1 MNFTKKLSNLRV
13 LCVVV
18 AIFCLLLG
26 LLSGLSLN
34 TTLHDVLAS
43 YRSSVETARNNNVLL
58 SELVKDECAQVL
70 KTKASDTL
78 ICRKV
83 ALLALSEDSLQQYLD
98 NLRTEFIQNVNREE
112 GETLL
117 RLDDVDYSTNFM
129 IYQGNAAKL
138 RAQIERYQDQLLQL
152 VDDQELRERIAQD
165 ISFHT
170 NQTAW
175 QYGEASWE
183 EHYFD
188 HAMAVEVVNQLEQI
202 QQQAYLAAV
211 RVLRAIEGN
220 GGDCNVSE

>member
-34 TTLHDVLAS
+34 TTSHDVLAS
-43 YRSSVETARNNNVLL
+43 YRSSVETARNNNVFL
-58 SELVKDECAQVL
+58 SELVKDECARVL

-152 VDDQELRERIAQD
+152 IDDQELRERVAQD

-170 NQTAW
+170 NQMAW
-175 QYGEASWE
+175 QYGKASWE

-202 QQQAYLAAV
+202 QQQAHLAAI

>member
-34 TTLHDVLAS
+34 TTSHDVLAS

-152 VDDQELRERIAQD
+152 IDDQELRERVAQD

-202 QQQAYLAAV
+202 QQQAHLAAI

>member
-34 TTLHDVLAS
+34 TTSHDVLAS
-43 YRSSVETARNNNVLL
+43 YRSSAETARNNNVLL

-129 IYQGNAAKL
+129 IYQGNVAKL

>member
-34 TTLHDVLAS
+34 TTSHDVLAS

-98 NLRTEFIQNVNREE
+98 NLRTEFIQNVNRGE

-152 VDDQELRERIAQD
+152 IDDQELRKRVAQD

-170 NQTAW
+170 NQMTW
-175 QYGEASWE
+175 QYGKASWE

-202 QQQAYLAAV
+202 QQQAHLAAI

>member
-18 AIFCLLLG
+18 AISCLLLG

-34 TTLHDVLAS
+34 TTSHDVLAS

-152 VDDQELRERIAQD
+152 IDDQELRERVAQD

-170 NQTAW
+170 NQMAW

-202 QQQAYLAAV
+202 QQQAHLAAI

>member
-34 TTLHDVLAS
+34 TTSHDVLAS
-43 YRSSVETARNNNVLL
+43 YRSSAETARNNNVLL

-202 QQQAYLAAV
+202 QQQAHLAAI

>member
-34 TTLHDVLAS
+34 TTSHDVLAS

-152 VDDQELRERIAQD
+152 IDGQELRERVAQD

-202 QQQAYLAAV
+202 QHQAHLAAI

>member
-34 TTLHDVLAS
+34 TTSHDVLAS

>member
-34 TTLHDVLAS
+34 TTSHDVLAS
-43 YRSSVETARNNNVLL
+43 YRSSAETARNNNVLL

-129 IYQGNAAKL
+129 LYQGNAAKL

-152 VDDQELRERIAQD
+152 IDDQELRESIAQD

-202 QQQAYLAAV
+202 QQQAHLAAI

>member
-18 AIFCLLLG
+18 AIFCLLLR

-34 TTLHDVLAS
+34 TTSHDVLAS

-58 SELVKDECAQVL
+58 SELVKDECDQVL

-98 NLRTEFIQNVNREE
+98 NLRTEFIQNVNRGE

-152 VDDQELRERIAQD
+152 IDDQELRERVAQG

-170 NQTAW
+170 NQMAW
-175 QYGEASWE
+175 QYGKASWE

-202 QQQAYLAAV
+202 QQQAHLAAI

>member
-1 MNFTKKLSNLRV
+1 MNQSKKIANYRA

-34 TTLHDVLAS
+34 TTSHDVLAS

-98 NLRTEFIQNVNREE
+98 NLRMEFIQNVNREE

-152 VDDQELRERIAQD
+152 VDDQDLRERIAQD

-170 NQTAW
+170 SQTTW
-175 QYGEASWE
+175 PYGKASWE

-202 QQQAYLAAV
+202 QQQAHLAAI

>member
-34 TTLHDVLAS
+34 TTSHDVLAS

-152 VDDQELRERIAQD
+152 IDDQELRERIAQD

-202 QQQAYLAAV
+202 QQQAHLAAI

>member
-34 TTLHDVLAS
+34 TTSHDVLAS

-152 VDDQELRERIAQD
+152 IDDQELRERIAQD

>member
-34 TTLHDVLAS
+34 TTSHDVLAS

-98 NLRTEFIQNVNREE
+98 NLRAEFIQNVNRGE

-152 VDDQELRERIAQD
+152 IDDQELRERVAQD

-170 NQTAW
+170 NQKAW
-175 QYGEASWE
+175 QYGKASWE

-202 QQQAYLAAV
+202 QQQAHLAAI

>member
-34 TTLHDVLAS
+34 TTSHDVLAS

-152 VDDQELRERIAQD
+152 IDDQELRERVAQD

-170 NQTAW
+170 NQMAW
-175 QYGEASWE
+175 QYGKASWE

-202 QQQAYLAAV
+202 QQQAHLAAI

>member
-34 TTLHDVLAS
+34 TTSHDVLAS

-83 ALLALSEDSLQQYLD
+83 ALLALSEDSMQQYLD
-98 NLRTEFIQNVNREE
+98 NLRAEFIQNVNRGE

-129 IYQGNAAKL
+129 LYQGKAAKL

-188 HAMAVEVVNQLEQI
+188 HVMAVEVVNQLEQI

>member
-34 TTLHDVLAS
+34 TTSHDVLAS

-98 NLRTEFIQNVNREE
+98 NLRAEFIQNVNREE

>member
-34 TTLHDVLAS
+34 TTSHDVLAS

-58 SELVKDECAQVL
+58 SELMKDECAQVL

>member
-34 TTLHDVLAS
+34 TTSHDVLAS

-98 NLRTEFIQNVNREE
+98 NLRTEFIQNINREE

-202 QQQAYLAAV
+202 QQQAHLAAI

>member
-1 MNFTKKLSNLRV
+1 MDFTKKLSNLRV

-34 TTLHDVLAS
+34 TTSHDVLAS
-43 YRSSVETARNNNVLL
+43 YRSSVLL

-112 GETLL
+112 GENLL

-152 VDDQELRERIAQD
+152 IDDQELRERVAQD

-170 NQTAW
+170 SQMAW
-175 QYGEASWE
+175 QYGKASWE

-202 QQQAYLAAV
+202 QQQAHLAAI

>member
-34 TTLHDVLAS
+34 TTSHDVLAS

-152 VDDQELRERIAQD
+152 IDDQELRKRVAQD

-170 NQTAW
+170 SQMAW
-175 QYGEASWE
+175 QYGKASWE

-202 QQQAYLAAV
+202 QQQAHLAAI

>member
-1 MNFTKKLSNLRV
+1 MDFTKKLSNLRV

-34 TTLHDVLAS
+34 TTSHDVLAS

-58 SELVKDECAQVL
+58 SELVKDECARVL

-152 VDDQELRERIAQD
+152 IDDQELRERVAQG

-170 NQTAW
+170 NQMAW
-175 QYGEASWE
+175 QYGKASWE

-202 QQQAYLAAV
+202 QQQAHLAAI